1 MDVLDTV
8 IYSSMWGVILLAL
21 VQAVNKPKQPQ
32 TTYLIALLFLLLI
45 HVSGELVIYTGAYQ
59 YFPALVGMQ
68 MPVRILLGPALFFY
82 ACATMSPNLSIS
94 KKSYALAMIGP
105 VVAIAVMLPF
115 ALGFTSVEKLAL
127 ADPATRN
134 PEHFKVALYTCIA
147 NMVVFMVFNA
157 FYFIKA
163 LQVHASHRQQLMER
177 FAEIESRSLDWFRVM
192 LVLWGIVWLCY
203 SLSYVPTLTGWK
215 LPWLK
220 LLPFFEA
227 AVLLA
232 FAQLALNQ
240 PILTKEDK
248 GQPISVQSR
257 VATLSQDTMDTIS
270 EALKNIMINQQLF
283 MDEEL
288 SLNKLSKAISVSEN
302 HISETLSQQ
311 LKTNF
316 FQFVNGYRIA
326 AAEKLLQET
335 DKRVSTIQYEVGFNS
350 KSTFN
355 TAFKKATGLTP
366 SLYRKQAT
374 LVTH

>member
-8 IYSSMWGVILLAL
+8 VYSSMWGVILLAL
-21 VQAVNKPKQPQ
+21 VQAVSKPKQPQ
-32 TTYLIALLFLLLI
+32 TTYLIVLLLLLLI
-45 HVSGELVIYTGAYQ
+45 HVSGELIIYSGAYQ

-82 ACATMSPNLSIS
+82 ACATMSPTLSIS
-94 KKSYALAMIGP
+94 KKSYAFAMIGP
-105 VVAIAVMLPF
+105 VVAILVMLPF
-115 ALGFTSVEKLAL
+115 VTGFTSEEKLAL

-134 PEHFKVALYTCIA
+134 PEHFKIALYTCIA
-147 NMVVFMVFNA
+147 NMVVFMAFNA
-157 FYFIKA
+157 IYFFKA
-163 LQVHASHRQQLMER
+163 LQVHIKHRQQLMDR
-177 FAEIESRSLDWFRVM
+177 FSEIQSRSLDWFRVM
-192 LVLWGIVWLCY
+192 LALWGIVWLCY
-203 SLSYVPTLTGWK
+203 ALSYIPTLTGWK
-215 LPWLK
+215 LPWLD

-227 AVLLA
+227 FVLIA

-240 PILTKEDK
+240 PILTKADK
-248 GQPISVQSR
+248 GPPVPEQPRSATLNQDRMDAISV
-257 VATLSQDTMDTIS
+257 
-270 EALKNIMINQQLF
+270 ELKNVMHEKQLF

-288 SLNKLSKAISVSEN
+288 SLNKLSKAIGVSEN
-302 HISETLSQQ
+302 HISETLSQK

-335 DKRVSTIQYEVGFNS
+335 DKRISTIQYEVGFNS

-355 TAFKKATGLTP
+355 TAFKKSTGLTP
-366 SLYRKQAT
+366 SLYRKKSA

>member
-32 TTYLIALLFLLLI
+32 TTYLITLLVLLLI

-68 MPVRILLGPALFFY
+68 MPIRILLGPALFFY
-82 ACATMSPNLSIS
+82 ACATMSPTLSIS
-94 KKSYALAMIGP
+94 KKSYAYALIGP
-105 VVAIAVMLPF
+105 AIAVLVMLPF
-115 ALGFTSVEKLAL
+115 VVGFTSAEKLAL

-163 LQVHASHRQQLMER
+163 LQVHTRHRQQLMER
-177 FAEIESRSLDWFRVM
+177 FAEIQSRSLDWFRIM
-192 LVLWGIVWLCY
+192 LLMWGIVWLCY
-203 SLSYVPTLTGWK
+203 SLSYIPTLTGWR
-215 LPWLK
+215 LPWLD

-227 AVLLA
+227 TVLLA

-240 PILTKEDK
+240 PILSKEDK
-248 GQPISVQSR
+248 GLPVSAQLRS
-257 VATLSQDTMDTIS
+257 ATLSQEKMDVIS
-270 EALKNIMINQQLF
+270 GALKNIMKEKQLF
-283 MDEEL
+283 MDYEL
-288 SLNKLSKAISVSEN
+288 SLNKLSKAIGVSEN
-302 HISETLSQQ
+302 HISETLSQS
-311 LKTNF
+311 LETNF
-316 FQFVNGYRIA
+316 FQFVNGYRISEA
-326 AAEKLLQET
+326 KKRLVET

-355 TAFKKATGLTP
+355 TAFKKSTGLTP

-374 LVTH
+374 

>member
-8 IYSSMWGVILLAL
+8 IYSGMWGAILLAL

-105 VVAIAVMLPF
+105 VVAILVMLPF
-115 ALGFTSVEKLAL
+115 AIGFTSAEKLAL

-134 PEHFKVALYTCIA
+134 PEHFKVALYTCVA
-147 NMVVFMVFNA
+147 NMLVFMVFNA

-163 LQVHASHRQQLMER
+163 LQVHARHRQQLMER
-177 FAEIESRSLDWFRVM
+177 FAEIQSRSLDWFRIM
-192 LVLWGIVWLCY
+192 LMLWGIVWLCY

-227 AVLLA
+227 VVLLA

-248 GQPISVQSR
+248 GEPVSAQTRS
-257 VATLSQDTMDTIS
+257 ATLSLDKMDAIS
-270 EALKNIMINQQLF
+270 DELKNIM
-283 MDEEL
+283 
-288 SLNKLSKAISVSEN
+288 
-302 HISETLSQQ
+302 
-311 LKTNF
+311 
-316 FQFVNGYRIA
+316 R
-326 AAEKLLQET
+326 EK
-335 DKRVSTIQYEVGFNS
+335 
-350 KSTFN
+350 
-355 TAFKKATGLTP
+355 
-366 SLYRKQAT
+366 
-374 LVTH
+374 